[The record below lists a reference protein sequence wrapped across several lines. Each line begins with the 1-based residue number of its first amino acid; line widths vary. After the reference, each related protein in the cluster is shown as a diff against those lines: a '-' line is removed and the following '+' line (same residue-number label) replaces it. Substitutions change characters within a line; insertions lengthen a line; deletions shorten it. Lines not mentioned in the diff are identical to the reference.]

1 MAICVLTLE
10 DEPDGQVSMQV
21 AFRDGYQSTSHAH
34 GQMALIIKAID
45 DQAASKQEVQSTR
58 TADPAEIK
66 IVTGE

>member
-34 GQMALIIKAID
+34 GQMARLIMDVDAHAETKTPVALP
-45 DQAASKQEVQSTR
+45 
-58 TADPAEIK
+58 ADAEHG
-66 IVTGE
+66 IVVAG